1 MKLATL
7 ALGLFSISSVL
18 TLAPINTNS
27 VQAQCVQADI
37 AVGYNISGSK
47 QPTQRTNN
55 VDMQSQGGCTGNSSV
70 NVGVQGNVGGTGKV
84 IQNRNSSHKFSGG
97 SGNGST
103 VKIKVNPTVDVYN
116 AADRLQK

>member
-1 MKLATL
+1 MKLANL

-37 AVGYNISGSK
+37 GFQYNISGSK

-70 NVGVQGNVGGTGKV
+70 NVGVQGNEGGRGRV
-84 IQNRNSSHKFSGG
+84 IQNRRSSHQFSGG

-103 VKIKVNPTVDVYN
+103 VQIKVNPTADVYN
-116 AADRLQK
+116 AADQLQR